1 LIRVRRALSKLE
13 FPLGLQSGKG
23 VAVSG
28 DVALNVDVAG
38 GAPDGVFEGVSVW
51 LGVGVPEGV
60 AVTVDVLDGVDVGAG
75 VLV

>member
-1 LIRVRRALSKLE
+1 M
-13 FPLGLQSGKG
+13 
-23 VAVSG
+23 
-28 DVALNVDVAG
+28 
-38 GAPDGVFEGVSVW
+38 SVW